1 MRRHATRLAAATVL
15 ALLGAPAAGAPAL
28 AAQSQGAYEE
38 VPELGYAAVENPL
51 SLPTGVELGPSS
63 SVAVDANGHLY
74 VFHRGPNPL
83 AEFDSNGRHLRSF
96 GDDHGFERPHGLRID
111 SAGNL
116 WVTDVRSHVVMKLS
130 PGGEVLLTIGAPGEV
145 GTFSAAPGERLLS
158 EPNDIAFG
166 PDGEIFIAQ
175 GHGNGVPGVLKL
187 DRNGAFLASWGS
199 QGSGI
204 GEFDIAHSILVDG
217 EGQVHVAD
225 RENQRIQVFDLNGN
239 FIRQRRYAGLPC
251 GLAMHRG
258 EIFMVSGYSGQVLR
272 LGADGS
278 VAAATGRSGDGWGA
292 FGEAHYIAVNP
303 EGQIFIADPVSGE
316 VEKFVRR

>member
-1 MRRHATRLAAATVL
+1 MRRHATRLAPASVL
-15 ALLGAPAAGAPAL
+15 ALLGAPTVGPPAL
-28 AAQSQGAYEE
+28 AAQSQGAYEAAS
-38 VPELGYAAVENPL
+38 ELEYVAVENPL
-51 SLPTGVELGPSS
+51 TLTPGVELGPSS

-83 AEFDSNGRHLRSF
+83 AEFDSDGRHLRSF

-111 SAGNL
+111 TDGNL

-130 PGGEVLLTIGAPGEV
+130 PDGEILMTIGVPGEA
-145 GTFSAAPGERLLS
+145 GIFSGDPEERFLS

-166 PDGEIFIAQ
+166 PAGEIFIAQ

-199 QGSGI
+199 EGSGI
-204 GEFDIAHSILVDG
+204 GEFDIVHSIIVDD
-217 EGQVHVAD
+217 EGQLHVAD
-225 RENQRIQVFDLNGN
+225 RENQRIQVFDLAGN

-251 GLAMHRG
+251 GLAMHEG
-258 EIFMVSGYSGQVLR
+258 EIFMVSGFSGQLLR
-272 LGADGS
+272 LAPDGS

-292 FGEAHYIAVNP
+292 FGEAHYVAVDP
-303 EGQIFIADPVSGE
+303 DGRIFVADPVSGE